1 MDKYIIH
8 YDTMQFNTKPT
19 SIEAGLI
26 SKRITG
32 NAQEMTRMQ
41 IYELL
46 CKGQTVVGA
55 FLGQWAPRQQ
65 ANFQS
70 QSLFMLDFDNDDTD
84 NQFTMEQALSDPYM
98 KENASFIY
106 PTFNNTAEK
115 NKFRVAFFT
124 EKAVESASD
133 SYEVYLMLLDKYPMA
148 DPKCVDTSRM
158 FYGGTEGTIISLD
171 NTLALPTFKGIEVTK
186 RGKVKSYA
194 ITEGKTHFEPQYIQA
209 YRSRDVDTLKSLYGG
224 KYAKSYKSR
233 KRALTYLKNLNMREL
248 LGLPSGA
255 LYSLTREETTPSS
268 SIFKLDGEGVDL
280 YNDFGSRDSAK
291 DIVGVVH
298 DLLPYRLGDD
308 YSTTLDFLLEVLGI
322 KVDEERFS
330 LEKSEKELLTSAIGM
345 LSSKK
350 ELKKFPAFDVLFNS
364 KSKREMAYNLL
375 VLFRSESI
383 MESFSDNSARLLTRI
398 PLPEMCE
405 RLGTNI
411 KTLLTTLRI
420 LFLSGILV
428 NLRDDE
434 LPKHLLTSLKNTQ
447 ARTLKGYRM
456 SVYTIGR
463 GTTLQELNDKIEAM
477 PNYEVL
483 KDRRNHKTEVLEV
496 MYGRE
501 FAEKLTPHEYTEAH
515 ENDKDFIVA
524 YQGFAKH
531 LIKTKGYA
539 ISEDIM
545 NMILMTRDY
554 CTEDIANDLYDKY
567 ADVINYIPGLTV
579 RNLLVSDKKEY
590 AIPIGDTN
598 GQKIYLEE

>member
-1 MDKYIIH
+1 MNKYMIH
-8 YDTMQFNTKPT
+8 YDAVPLTQKPSREDT
-19 SIEAGLI
+19 GTI
-26 SKRITG
+26 SNRVTN
-32 NAQEMTRMQ
+32 NAQELTRMQ

-46 CKGQTVVGA
+46 CSGRTVLCA
-55 FLGQWAPRQQ
+55 YMGQWAPRKKE
-65 ANFQS
+65 NFKS
-70 QSLFMLDFDNDDTD
+70 QCVFMLDFDNDDIN
-84 NQFTMEQALSDPYM
+84 NQYTLDDAVNDPFM
-98 KENASFIY
+98 QENASFIY
-106 PTFNNTAEK
+106 KTFSYTDEVH
-115 NKFRVAFFT
+115 KFRVVFFIDTPLT
-124 EKAVESASD
+124 EESQVL
-133 SYEVYLMLLDKYPMA
+133 ETYLMLLDKYPMA
-148 DPKCVDTSRM
+148 DPKCTDTSRM
-158 FYGGTEGTIISLD
+158 FYGGSKGHVISD
-171 NTLALPTFKGIEVTK
+171 TNTLTLPEFQGIDMTKLKKAKSYKVT
-186 RGKVKSYA
+186 RGKDYY
-194 ITEGKTHFEPQYIQA
+194 EQEYIQA
-209 YRSRDVDTLKSLYGG
+209 FRSGDKDTLKSLYGNA
-224 KYAKSYKSR
+224 YAQVFETR
-233 KRALTYLKNLNMREL
+233 EDTLNYLKKLNMREL

-255 LYSLTREETTPSS
+255 IYSLTREECTPSCGV
-268 SIFKLDGEGVDL
+268 FEDGDGIQL
-280 YNDFGSRDSAK
+280 YKDFGDSSTAK
-291 DIVGVVH
+291 DIIRLAH
-298 DLLPYRLGDD
+298 DLLPYQLGDD

-345 LSSKK
+345 LASKK

-405 RLGTNI
+405 RLNSTHPTVLAI
-411 KTLLTTLRI
+411 LRI
-420 LFLSGILV
+420 LTISGILV

-463 GTTLQELNDKIEAM
+463 GTTLQELNDKLEAM
-477 PNYEVL
+477 PNYGVL

-590 AIPIGDTN
+590 AIPVGGTN